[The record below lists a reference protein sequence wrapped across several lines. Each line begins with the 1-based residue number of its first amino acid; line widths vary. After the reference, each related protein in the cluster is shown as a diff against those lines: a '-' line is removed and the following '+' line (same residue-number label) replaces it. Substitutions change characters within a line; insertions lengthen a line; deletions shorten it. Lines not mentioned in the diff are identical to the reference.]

1 MHRVDHPKAKTERD
15 SKSLK
20 RRINSV
26 TEEDSYKEISRFV
39 QRNPAYREEG
49 LVTHSTLTQGKA
61 APGRDRRG
69 HERKGSLQSHSSS
82 WEGKG
87 PSQTPST
94 SGNVS
99 RGPRQGLGNLYTW
112 GYTSTDL
119 YKQRDKLFIGRTD
132 VEAESPILRPPDVKS

>member
-26 TEEDSYKEISRFV
+26 TEEDSHKDISGFV
-39 QRNPAYREEG
+39 QRNPADHEEG

-69 HERKGSLQSHSSS
+69 HGERA
-82 WEGKG
+82 
-87 PSQTPST
+87 PYRVTADP
-94 SGNVS
+94 
-99 RGPRQGLGNLYTW
+99 
-112 GYTSTDL
+112 
-119 YKQRDKLFIGRTD
+119 GRAKD
-132 VEAESPILRPPDVKS
+132 HPRPPAHQEMSHRDWGRDLGTYTRGAARQLIFTNRGTSYSLEGLMWKLKVQYFGHLM

>member
-61 APGRDRRG
+61 APREGQ
-69 HERKGSLQSHSSS
+69 ERAREKGLPTESQQLLGG
-82 WEGKG
+82 ERTIPG
-87 PSQTPST
+87 PQHI
-94 SGNVS
+94 
-99 RGPRQGLGNLYTW
+99 R
-112 GYTSTDL
+112 
-119 YKQRDKLFIGRTD
+119 K
-132 VEAESPILRPPDVKS
+132 